1 MHDPGHDLG
10 QILTVNQLYKSYGD
24 NHVLKGV
31 DLALHRG
38 RAHALLGGNGAG
50 KSTLVKIITG
60 LFPPDRGDIVLKGER
75 ITRFHPAAL
84 HKAGVYL
91 VPQEAQILPNQSV
104 FANLVLGLD
113 EPHAYLRRVVDE
125 LMQSLHIHLD
135 LQAPGATLEIAARQ
149 LVEIMRGLLRHS
161 QVLIF
166 DEPTSALTPK
176 ETQTLFAQI
185 EQLKQA
191 GVAIVFIS
199 HKLPEIREICED
211 ISILRDGEIVLSG
224 AVSAFSDHDLMTAMI
239 GHKPALPMA
248 DAIASDAPRDAVL
261 QLEKLSGEGFRDIS
275 FTLHSGEILALA
287 GMVGAGR
294 TELAETLF
302 GLRAAESGRAELLGE
317 SLLGLSSA
325 RRIAEGMIYLP
336 EDRQQ
341 NGLFLDCP
349 IAWNLSALILPR
361 LGRRFLREEKR
372 LFRELQPELSI
383 KCQGGEQHAGEMSGG
398 NQQKVL
404 LGKCLAARP
413 KVLILD
419 EPTRGVD
426 VNARHDIYTIIRA
439 IRAQGIAVLLI
450 SSDFDEV
457 VELADRVLVMAHG
470 RVRRHLERHECHVP
484 TINAAAFA

>member
-1 MHDPGHDLG
+1 MHD
-10 QILTVNQLYKSYGD
+10 QREILTVHKLYKSYGD

-60 LFPPDRGDIVLKGER
+60 LFAPDHGDIVLKGER

-104 FANLVLGLD
+104 FANLILGLN
-113 EPHAYLRRVVDE
+113 EPPAYLRHVIDE
-125 LMQSLHIHLD
+125 LMQSLDIRLD

-185 EQLKQA
+185 ARLKEA

-199 HKLPEIREICED
+199 HKLREIRDICED

-224 AVSAFSDHDLMTAMI
+224 AVGDFSDTDLMTAMI
-239 GHKPALPMA
+239 GEKPSLNAA
-248 DAIASDAPRDAVL
+248 AQEAPPPRHDAVL
-261 QLEKLSGEGFRDIS
+261 QVEQLCGEGFHDIS
-275 FTLHSGEILALA
+275 FTLHGGEVLALA

-302 GLRAAESGRAELLGE
+302 GLRMAESGRAALLGQD
-317 SLLGLSSA
+317 LLQDKC
-325 RRIAEGMIYLP
+325 RKRIARGLIYLP

-349 IAWNLSALILPR
+349 ITWNLSAFILPL
-361 LGRRFLREEKR
+361 LGKAFRREEKR
-372 LFRELQPELSI
+372 LFNELRQELSI
-383 KCQGGEQHAGEMSGG
+383 KCQQGSQHVGELSGG

-426 VNARHDIYTIIRA
+426 VNARHDIYAIIRA
-439 IRAQGIAVLLI
+439 IRDQGIAVLLI

-457 VELADRVLVMAHG
+457 VALADRVLVMAHG
-470 RVRRHLERHECHVP
+470 RTRRWLERAECDVA

>member
-1 MHDPGHDLG
+1 MHD
-10 QILTVNQLYKSYGD
+10 QTVILTVDRLCKSYGD

-31 DLALHRG
+31 DLTLRRG

-60 LFPPDRGDIVLKGER
+60 LFAPDAGSIRLRGETIR
-75 ITRFHPAAL
+75 RFHPAAL

-104 FANLVLGLD
+104 FNNLVLGLE
-113 EPHAYLRRVVDE
+113 EPHAHLRTCIDD
-125 LMQSLHIHLD
+125 LMQSLDIKMD

-161 QVLIF
+161 QVLIL

-176 ETQTLFAQI
+176 ETRTLFAQI
-185 EQLKQA
+185 ARLKQA
-191 GVAIVFIS
+191 GVAIIFIS
-199 HKLPEIREICED
+199 HKLREIREICED

-224 AVSAFSDHDLMTAMI
+224 AVGDFSDTDFMAAMI
-239 GHKPALPMA
+239 GEKPSLSVQGDVIPVA
-248 DAIASDAPRDAVL
+248 RHDAVL
-261 QLEKLSGEGFRDIS
+261 QVERLCGEGFHDIS
-275 FTLHSGEILALA
+275 FTLHGGEVLALA

-302 GLRAAESGRAELLGE
+302 GLRSAQSGRAALLGE
-317 SLLGLSSA
+317 DLLALSRK
-325 RRIAEGMIYLP
+325 RRIASGLVYLP

-341 NGLFLDCP
+341 NGLFLECP
-349 IAWNLSALILPR
+349 ITWNLSAFILPLLGKAFRREERR
-361 LGRRFLREEKR
+361 LFNELRED
-372 LFRELQPELSI
+372 LSI
-383 KCQGGEQHAGEMSGG
+383 KCQQGSQHVGELSGG

-426 VNARHDIYTIIRA
+426 VNARHDIYAIIRT
-439 IRAQGIAVLLI
+439 IRSQGIAVLLI

-470 RVRRHLERHECHVP
+470 RERRWFEHGECDVA

>member
-1 MHDPGHDLG
+1 
-10 QILTVNQLYKSYGD
+10 
-24 NHVLKGV
+24 
-31 DLALHRG
+31 
-38 RAHALLGGNGAG
+38 AG

-60 LFPPDRGDIVLKGER
+60 LFAPDSGEIVLKGER

-104 FANLVLGLD
+104 FANLVLGLR
-113 EPHAYLRRVVDE
+113 EPHAYLRRVIGE
-125 LMQSLHIHLD
+125 LMRSLNIHLD

-185 EQLKQA
+185 ESLKQA

-199 HKLPEIREICED
+199 HKLPEIRDICED

-224 AVSAFSDHDLMTAMI
+224 AVSDFSDTDLMTAMI
-239 GHKPALPMA
+239 GQKPALSA
-248 DAIASDAPRDAVL
+248 RDGETHDAPLEAVL
-261 QLEKLSGEGFRDIS
+261 HVEALSGEGFRDLS
-275 FTLHSGEILALA
+275 FTLHGGEILALA

-302 GLRAAESGRAELLGE
+302 GLRAAQSGSAALLGT
-317 SLLGLSSA
+317 SLLPLSTA
-325 RRIAEGMIYLP
+325 KRIAAGMIYLP

-361 LGRRFLREEKR
+361 LGKRFLREEKR
-372 LFRELQPELSI
+372 LYQELQGELSI
-383 KCQGGEQHAGEMSGG
+383 KCQSGEQHAGELSGG

-426 VNARHDIYTIIRA
+426 INARHDIYAIIRS

-457 VELADRVLVMAHG
+457 AELADRVLVMAHG
-470 RVRRHLERHECHVP
+470 RRQRELARHECDVP